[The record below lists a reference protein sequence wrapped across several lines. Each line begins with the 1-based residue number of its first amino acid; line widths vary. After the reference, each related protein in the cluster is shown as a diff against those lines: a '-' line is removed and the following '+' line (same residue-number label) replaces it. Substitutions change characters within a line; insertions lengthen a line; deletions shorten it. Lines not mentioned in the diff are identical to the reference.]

1 MDESG
6 NEVRND
12 EVDRLAQA
20 ARELP
25 PAEGEYT
32 ETDYVLNLMLTVLD
46 YQMHTTTV
54 VNAIEYFKANRW
66 DEARTLED
74 LEERFNSHP
83 DTKEGNTALANSL
96 WDNNHWTRAH
106 QLRDLA
112 AFFRSIDVVDQEG
125 LVVWAAT
132 AAFADDFEGK
142 VKGLGPAIFQW
153 LVMRQG
159 VDTVKPDVHVRR
171 FAEGVLGRGPGDTE
185 LIALVTAAA
194 GRIPIS
200 ARELDWAIWEA
211 SRRGDLD
218 K

>member
-1 MDESG
+1 MGEPDSK
-6 NEVRND
+6 VRAD
-12 EVDRLAQA
+12 DVDRLVAA
-20 ARELP
+20 ARDLP

-32 ETDYVLNLMLTVLD
+32 ETDYVLNLMATVLD

-54 VNAIEYFKANRW
+54 VKAIEYFKANRW
-66 DEARTLED
+66 DDVRSLED
-74 LEERFNSHP
+74 LEERFGSHP
-83 DTKEGNTALANSL
+83 DTKEGNTALANSM
-96 WDNNHWTRAH
+96 WDNNHWTRAK

-112 AFFRSIDVVDQEG
+112 AFFRSIGVLDQER
-125 LVVWAAT
+125 LVAWAAT

-142 VKGLGPAIFQW
+142 VRGLGPAIFQW

-171 FAEGVLGRGPGDTE
+171 FAEGVLGRGLGDNE

-194 GRIPIS
+194 ERLPTS

-211 SRRGDLD
+211 SRRGDLEQ
-218 K
+218 